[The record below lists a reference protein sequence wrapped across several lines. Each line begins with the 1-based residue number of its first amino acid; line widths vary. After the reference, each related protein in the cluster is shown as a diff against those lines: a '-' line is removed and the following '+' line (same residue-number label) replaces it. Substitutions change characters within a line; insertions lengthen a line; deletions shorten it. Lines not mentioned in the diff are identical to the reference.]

1 VVKKK
6 NMTTKTPFIIQ
17 EWASS
22 ISERDA
28 KKQADFYSKDAILL
42 ATYEPILLGK
52 KEIYEYFIGL
62 LSNKN
67 IKCKITQNYSMGNEQ
82 NNVSSGLYTF
92 SFDDELGNKVIVPA
106 RYTFVVN
113 RNKIVDHHSSEEP
126 SK

>member
-1 VVKKK
+1 
-6 NMTTKTPFIIQ
+6 
-17 EWASS
+17 
-22 ISERDA
+22 
-28 KKQADFYSKDAILL
+28 
-42 ATYEPILLGK
+42 
-52 KEIYEYFIGL
+52 
-62 LSNKN
+62 
-67 IKCKITQNYSMGNEQ
+67 MGNEQ